1 MSANLLLGTPIF
13 MYQLLRQ
20 FLDDSGEAL
29 AGLAVPGVRDED
41 VDGVEGL
48 EGGGGGAGPE
58 GGQHRGHL
66 VRVAGEGDDV
76 LGGHLRDK
84 VQGLEEVGD

>member
-1 MSANLLLGTPIF
+1 

-20 FLDDSGEAL
+20 LLDDGCEAL

-41 VDGVEGL
+41 IDGVEGL

-58 GGQHRGHL
+58 GGEHRGDL
-66 VRVAGEGDDV
+66 VRVPGEGDDV
-76 LGGHLRDK
+76 LGRHLRH
-84 VQGLEEVGD
+84 